1 MEYITSEPIKAFR
14 TYTVVRIRTMWC
26 CCGPTDLSPVQFL
39 VLLLLNR
46 RPAHGYELFKQI
58 KDEFGEKW
66 KLNPGGIYKTLAKL
80 VEKGYIE
87 ETKVEDGKTIYRPTD
102 SGRKALFQCI
112 EWSEDWIEFTRSCCP
127 PDQKSS

>member
-1 MEYITSEPIKAFR
+1 
-14 TYTVVRIRTMWC
+14 
-26 CCGPTDLSPVQFL
+26 
-39 VLLLLNR
+39 LNR

-66 KLNPGGIYKTLAKL
+66 KLNPG
-80 VEKGYIE
+80 EKGYIE